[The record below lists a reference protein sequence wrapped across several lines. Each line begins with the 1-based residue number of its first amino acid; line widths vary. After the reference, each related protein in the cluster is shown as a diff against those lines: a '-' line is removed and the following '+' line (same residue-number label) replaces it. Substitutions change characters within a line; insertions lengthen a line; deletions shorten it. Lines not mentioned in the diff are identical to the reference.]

1 MRTRGSIYILPHL
14 HSLAKKVGGGWGA
27 EQNAEVNDVH
37 GEKHPRERWLYTK
50 QQRGGGGSEKHPRA
64 LTPCFLLCCVIR
76 RGHSIRTRLY
86 DLLLNANSK
95 TGPVLA
101 GAALNNTSFI
111 AVISVLFDLL
121 ICFFQAPQGLISYVF
136 ICHHVSKFCEKSEFI
151 LVNIWGKNEKAF
163 LLLSKISNE
172 RFRSLYSTFC
182 YLPVWFVFHVA
193 ALPHF
198 LVPGIENSWLYKKR
212 KPTEWRRVLF

>member
-1 MRTRGSIYILPHL
+1 MTIHKT
-14 HSLAKKVGGGWGA
+14 AAW
-27 EQNAEVNDVH
+27 
-37 GEKHPRERWLYTK
+37 
-50 QQRGGGGSEKHPRA
+50 GGGSEKHPRA

-95 TGPVLA
+95 TGPVFA

-151 LVNIWGKNEKAF
+151 LVNIWGKMKKLFFYCLKSVMRGLGHCIPLSATF
-163 LLLSKISNE
+163 LCGLSFMWLHCLIS
-172 RFRSLYSTFC
+172 
-182 YLPVWFVFHVA
+182 
-193 ALPHF
+193 
-198 LVPGIENSWLYKKR
+198 
-212 KPTEWRRVLF
+212 

>member
-1 MRTRGSIYILPHL
+1 MCTVRSTQGRDDYT
-14 HSLAKKVGGGWGA
+14 
-27 EQNAEVNDVH
+27 QNSSV
-37 GEKHPRERWLYTK
+37 
-50 QQRGGGGSEKHPRA
+50 GGSEKHPRA

-95 TGPVLA
+95 MGPVLA

-121 ICFFQAPQGLISYVF
+121 IYFFQAPQGLISYVF
-136 ICHHVSKFCEKSEFI
+136 ICHHVSKFFQEFI

-198 LVPGIENSWLYKKR
+198 LVPGIENS
-212 KPTEWRRVLF
+212 

>member
-1 MRTRGSIYILPHL
+1 MMCTVRSTQGRDDNTQNS
-14 HSLAKKVGGGWGA
+14 SVGGGVKGI
-27 EQNAEVNDVH
+27 
-37 GEKHPRERWLYTK
+37 RELSHHVSY
-50 QQRGGGGSEKHPRA
+50 
-64 LTPCFLLCCVIR
+64 CVVSSDG
-76 RGHSIRTRLY
+76 GHSIRTRLY

-198 LVPGIENSWLYKKR
+198 LVPGIENS
-212 KPTEWRRVLF
+212 

>member
-1 MRTRGSIYILPHL
+1 MCTVRSTQGRDDYT
-14 HSLAKKVGGGWGA
+14 
-27 EQNAEVNDVH
+27 QNSSVL
-37 GEKHPRERWLYTK
+37 ERWA
-50 QQRGGGGSEKHPRA
+50 QRGSEKHPRA

-76 RGHSIRTRLY
+76 RGAQHQNKVY

-101 GAALNNTSFI
+101 GAALNNTSLI

-121 ICFFQAPQGLISYVF
+121 ICFFEAAQGLISYVF
-136 ICHHVSKFCEKSEFI
+136 ICHHISKFCEKSEFI